1 MAEITKADRDLAQ
14 RLFEEAV
21 LPNMFFD
28 PDIDVVQLTGKIIN
42 HIAALFAKQR
52 EGWIEMLEQE
62 KYSMPDTS
70 LEVGYNEGLEAAIE
84 ILGGRP

>member
-1 MAEITKADRDLAQ
+1 MPEITKADRDLA
-14 RLFEEAV
+14 EEITKLIQEYRMDNKPIESSITQKA
-21 LPNMFFD
+21 
-28 PDIDVVQLTGKIIN
+28 
-42 HIAALFAKQR
+42 IAALFAKQR